1 MISRNLFKGGYEQLK
16 HVAEA
21 FEVDVII
28 VLDQEKLKVDLVR
41 DMPNKTV
48 VWLPK
53 SNGVVERTQGTTSAG
68 NGQKTEFI
76 KIYCEIDLSFFRA
89 KNGR

>member
-1 MISRNLFKGGYEQLK
+1 MFSRNFFKGGYEQLK

-48 VWLPK
+48 VWLRK
-53 SNGVVERTQGTTSAG
+53 VARRLDETRGSESVS
-68 NGQKTEFI
+68 KH
-76 KIYCEIDLSFFRA
+76 
-89 KNGR
+89 

>member
-76 KIYCEIDLSFFRA
+76 KNIL
-89 KNGR
+89 